1 MRLTLGQAP
10 YAYIRKRTVLERSSV
25 EQNKIYIMH
34 MYNNKKKR
42 GKSWATVAY
51 TIHTTTLSIETRSR
65 ITQSRCSHIET
76 MRLLWTKREEE
87 EEKWN
92 LGVLDEGPNRRTSG
106 GVAYTEG

>member
-1 MRLTLGQAP
+1 
-10 YAYIRKRTVLERSSV
+10 
-25 EQNKIYIMH
+25 
-34 MYNNKKKR
+34 
-42 GKSWATVAY
+42 
-51 TIHTTTLSIETRSR
+51 
-65 ITQSRCSHIET
+65 